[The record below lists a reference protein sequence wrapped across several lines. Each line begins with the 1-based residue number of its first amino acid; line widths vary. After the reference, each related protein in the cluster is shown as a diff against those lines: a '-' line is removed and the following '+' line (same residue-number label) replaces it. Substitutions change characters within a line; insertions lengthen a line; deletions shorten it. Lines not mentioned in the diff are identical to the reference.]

1 MTLCGNEMTGSNS
14 TKLPKT
20 ITTSELMSL
29 DYRYNYSDSEL
40 IADWDKLR
48 GTIAFKS
55 GAQFKPGMKLCQHF
69 FDNFWTIENDKGQ
82 SFARAWN
89 DHKIMDEVR
98 QWGLQGMSNLWLSW
112 IRRAVYMRASLP
124 NSSFYRPHFSKQ
136 ICMMTR
142 KYEGRVFDPCMGWG
156 GRLLGTVAQGWH
168 YTGCDPN
175 KETFANL
182 QRMISFLGIDN
193 SVSIH
198 NIGAEEFD
206 FSAIDP
212 VDVVVTSP
220 PYFNL
225 EVYTTDKE
233 QSYNK
238 HDTYISWRDDWYI
251 PLIEQSLSILKDDGI
266 SAWNVMNFKKNDL
279 VGDLI
284 STHEKHGWNIVG
296 TVGFDSPLSNM
307 RKLKNK
313 DVTYLFKR

>member
-1 MTLCGNEMTGSNS
+1 
-14 TKLPKT
+14 
-20 ITTSELMSL
+20 
-29 DYRYNYSDSEL
+29 
-40 IADWDKLR
+40 
-48 GTIAFKS
+48 
-55 GAQFKPGMKLCQHF
+55 
-69 FDNFWTIENDKGQ
+69 
-82 SFARAWN
+82 
-89 DHKIMDEVR
+89 
-98 QWGLQGMSNLWLSW
+98 
-112 IRRAVYMRASLP
+112 
-124 NSSFYRPHFSKQ
+124 
-136 ICMMTR
+136 MMTR

-193 SVSIH
+193 SISIH

-225 EVYTTDKE
+225 EIYTTDKE

-238 HDTYISWRDDWYI
+238 HDTYISWRDGWYV

-284 STHEKHGWNIVG
+284 STHKKHGWNIVG

-313 DVTYLFKR
+313 DVTYIFKRL

>member
-1 MTLCGNEMTGSNS
+1 MES
-14 TKLPKT
+14 LPKT
-20 ITTSELMSL
+20 ITTQELMSL
-29 DYRYNYSDSEL
+29 DYRYNYSDDEL
-40 IADWDKLR
+40 MQDWEKLR
-48 GTIAFKS
+48 ATIKFKS

-69 FDNFWTIENDKGQ
+69 FDNFWSIENEKGQ
-82 SFARAWN
+82 SFAKAWA
-89 DHKIMDEVR
+89 DYQIMDQVR
-98 QWGLQGMSNLWLSW
+98 EWGLQGMSQLWLSW

-175 KETFANL
+175 KQTFANL

-206 FSAIDP
+206 FASIDP

-225 EVYTTDKE
+225 EIYTDDKN

-238 HDTYISWRDDWYI
+238 HDTYTSWRDNWYI
-251 PLIEQSLSILKDDGI
+251 PLIEKSLAVLKDDGI
-266 SAWNVMNFKKNDL
+266 SAWNVMNFKGNDL

-284 STHEKHGWNIVG
+284 STHEKHGWNIVA
-296 TVGFDSPLSNM
+296 TVGFNSPLSNM

-313 DVTYLFKR
+313 DVTYLFRR